1 MLDMKIKNIIPL
13 ICLSLILFSSCHKK
27 KYDYGNFT
35 DARNG
40 KEYKSVDVGGKIWMA
55 ENLNYEGDIALGTDT
70 STTTPH
76 RYYPN
81 NSEANVETCGY
92 LYNKTAAFGNSDAS
106 SDKVQGICPDG
117 WHLPSRSE
125 WESLIDEIID
135 DEDYMS
141 DFTSQSAGAYN
152 GSYVNYGKRQYYWTS
167 TEFDTE
173 RSYFGI
179 MYRMEAD
186 FTGTADRETALSVR
200 CVKD

>member
-1 MLDMKIKNIIPL
+1 MRKISVL
-13 ICLSLILFSSCHKK
+13 ICLLVVLCSSCHKK
-27 KYDYGNFT
+27 KYDYGSFT
-35 DARNG
+35 DSRNG
-40 KEYKSVDVGGKIWMA
+40 KEYKTVDVGGKIWMA

-70 STTTPH
+70 SATTPY

-81 NSEANVETCGY
+81 KSEANVEPSGY
-92 LYNKTAAFGNSDAS
+92 LYNKTAALGNSDAS

-152 GSYVNYGKRQYYWTS
+152 GSYVNYGNRQYYWTS
-167 TEFDTE
+167 TEYDSE

-186 FTGTADRETALSVR
+186 FSGTADMETALSVR

>member
-1 MLDMKIKNIIPL
+1 MKIKNIIPL

-27 KYDYGNFT
+27 KYDYGSLT
-35 DARNG
+35 DTRNG

-92 LYNKTAAFGNSDAS
+92 LYNKTAAFGNSDTS
-106 SDKVQGICPDG
+106 SDRVQGICPDG

-125 WESLIDEIID
+125 WESLLDEIID